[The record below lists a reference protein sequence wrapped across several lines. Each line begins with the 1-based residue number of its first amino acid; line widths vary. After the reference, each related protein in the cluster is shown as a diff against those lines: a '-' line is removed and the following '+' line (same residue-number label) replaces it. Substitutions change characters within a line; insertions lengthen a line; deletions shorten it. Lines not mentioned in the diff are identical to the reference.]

1 VDQGE
6 LTAVKKLLNRRGIC
20 LLLLLAAGIALVSPP
35 VRWRIIGCIK
45 NESFYQ
51 GRPTSYWRARIT
63 TWREQF
69 ARYAR
74 TGIPPSEDLSDDASL
89 ALLQK
94 YLLCPN
100 DRQALVP
107 PLSLDDAHMTIG
119 GAFLSDPAGLAV
131 LIELVRDPNRE
142 VGLYALERIVA
153 LDAQDGQAAIPVLVE
168 VLKGPDV
175 EQGRCAAQG
184 LYRFGAVR
192 PEAVGALI
200 DALEAD
206 DDWTCTYAALALGE
220 IGPSAKE
227 AVPGMV
233 RLLERKRSAGPPV
246 TRHVPNALMRIDPA
260 AMDRMESREER

>member
-1 VDQGE
+1 MR
-6 LTAVKKLLNRRGIC
+6 KLLKRRGIW
-20 LLLLLAAGIALVSPP
+20 LLLLVAVGVALVSPP

-45 NESFYQ
+45 NERFYQ
-51 GRPTSYWRARIT
+51 GRPTTYWSGRII

-69 ARYAR
+69 ARYGR
-74 TGIPPSEDLSDDASL
+74 TGILPSEDLSDDPSL

-107 PLSLDDAHMTIG
+107 PLSLDDGHMAIG
-119 GAFLSDPAGLAV
+119 CNFLSDPAALAV
-131 LIELVRDPNRE
+131 LLELVRDPDRE
-142 VGLYALERIVA
+142 VRLYALERIVA
-153 LDAQDGQAAIPVLVE
+153 LDAQDGQAAIPVLIE

-184 LYRFGAVR
+184 LYRFGANR
-192 PEAVGALI
+192 PEAVRALI
-200 DALEAD
+200 DALETD

-233 RLLERKRSAGPPV
+233 RLLKRKRGAGPPV
-246 TRHVPNALMRIDPA
+246 TWHVPEALMRIDPT
-260 AMDRMESREER
+260 AMDQVESRGGR